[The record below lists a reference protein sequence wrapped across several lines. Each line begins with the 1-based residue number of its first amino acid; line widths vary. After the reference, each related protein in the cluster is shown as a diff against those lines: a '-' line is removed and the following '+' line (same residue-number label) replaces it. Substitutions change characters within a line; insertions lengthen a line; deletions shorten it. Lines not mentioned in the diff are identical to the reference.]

1 MKLAISTGLKQF
13 RDSILGRLTNKKG
26 TIRGAVWSGILSLT
40 MFTVIGL
47 FYLTDYRGSRSKIP
61 VLSITITP
69 LEFFAYGFLLFS
81 WIFPSVK
88 GTKEWRD
95 AYGIGLFK
103 TQLLILLSLS
113 YCIYPTYLFNIN
125 YQDFFHNVVFTA
137 MVLVETVVTVY
148 AGFDILNLNNLR
160 WFLRTW
166 PYSATGILVIQT
178 AFHQMQN
185 THHSTFFENN
195 SLANAVFSFITITY
209 FVQVFNERFC
219 KKQGDESIETSPIN
233 EYKEQ

>member
-1 MKLAISTGLKQF
+1 MKLAISTSLKQF
-13 RDSILGRLTNKKG
+13 RDSILGRLTNQKE
-26 TIRGAVWSGILSLT
+26 TIRGAVWSGIVFLT
-40 MFTVIGL
+40 MFTVFGL
-47 FYLTDYRGSRSKIP
+47 FYLTDYHGSRSRIS

-69 LEFFAYGFLLFS
+69 LGFFAYGFLLFS
-81 WIFPSVK
+81 WIFPPVK
-88 GTKEWRD
+88 GTKEWKD
-95 AYGIGLFK
+95 TYGIGLFK

-113 YCIYPTYLFNIN
+113 YCQYPTYLFNIN
-125 YQDFFHNVVFTA
+125 YQDFSHNVVFIA

-185 THHSTFFENN
+185 THHSIFFENN
-195 SLANAVFSFITITY
+195 SLANAVFSFVTITY

-219 KKQGDESIETSPIN
+219 KKQGDENIEMSPIN
-233 EYKEQ
+233 EHKEQ

>member
-1 MKLAISTGLKQF
+1 
-13 RDSILGRLTNKKG
+13 
-26 TIRGAVWSGILSLT
+26 
-40 MFTVIGL
+40 
-47 FYLTDYRGSRSKIP
+47 
-61 VLSITITP
+61 
-69 LEFFAYGFLLFS
+69 
-81 WIFPSVK
+81 
-88 GTKEWRD
+88 
-95 AYGIGLFK
+95 
-103 TQLLILLSLS
+103 
-113 YCIYPTYLFNIN
+113 
-125 YQDFFHNVVFTA
+125 

-178 AFHQMQN
+178 SFHQMQN
-185 THHSTFFENN
+185 THHSIFFENN
-195 SLANAVFSFITITY
+195 SLANAVFSFVTITY